1 MKIGVISDTH
11 GSLAAWEE
19 AFANWFSDADLI
31 IHAGDIFYH
40 GPRNPLPAGHDPMGL
55 AKVLNQ
61 CRVPLIFARGNCEAQ
76 IDLDILSWPV
86 QNAYAFVQWEGLRIL
101 VDHMAD
107 LAGAEAP
114 EMARRFGAHLLI
126 AGHTH
131 QAYLERRGD
140 LILLNP
146 GSPALSKLPGK
157 EQTITLV
164 TDGAVQIIDVE
175 RQTVWKSLER

>member
-19 AFANWFSDADLI
+19 VFATWFADADLV
-31 IHAGDIFYH
+31 IHAGDVFYH
-40 GPRNPLPAGHDPMGL
+40 GPRNPLPVGHDPMGL
-55 AKVLNQ
+55 ARMLNQ
-61 CRVPLIFARGNCEAQ
+61 CQVPLVFARGNCDAQ
-76 IDLDILSWPV
+76 IDLDILDWPI
-86 QNAYAFVQWEGLRIL
+86 QSSYAFVQWEGLRIL

-114 EMARRFGAHLLI
+114 ETARRFGAHLLI

-140 LILLNP
+140 LILLNS

-157 EQTITLV
+157 ERTIALV
-164 TDGAVQIIDVE
+164 TDGAIQIIDVE
-175 RQTVWKSLER
+175 RKTVWKSLER